1 MAALQPLGA
10 ILALWGAWLM
20 LIGARGW
27 WTLGLLVVGGVLL
40 GLPTLVQFLHD
51 QAGAVLWIGSIS
63 LR

>member
-1 MAALQPLGA
+1 MMQSAGA

-40 GLPTLVQFLHD
+40 A
-51 QAGAVLWIGSIS
+51 AGAALC
-63 LR
+63 

>member
-1 MAALQPLGA
+1 MTQPIGA
-10 ILALWGAWLM
+10 ILILWGAWLM

-27 WTLGLLVVGGVLL
+27 WTLGLLVVGAVLL

-51 QAGAVLWIGSIS
+51 QTGAVLWIGSIA

>member
-1 MAALQPLGA
+1 MALTQPLGA

-27 WTLGLLVVGGVLL
+27 WTLGLLVVGGAVL
-40 GLPTLVQFLHD
+40 GLPALVQFLHD
-51 QAGAVLWIGSIS
+51 QTGAVLWIGSIA